1 MTVRTFRIK
10 AVPADKGKGMGN
22 DMNVSIDAAYKSLN
36 KVKEE
41 LCGDKVEMLKT
52 RDSNIMILADGMGS
66 GVKANI
72 LATLTSKILGTMF
85 LNGASIDDCIE
96 TIAKTLPVCQVRQVA
111 YSTFSIL
118 QVFQDGQV
126 YLAEFDNPSCI
137 VIRKGKVLSLSF
149 TERVLENKVIRECR
163 FQAEQNDCFILM
175 SDGVIHAGVGNLLNF
190 GWNWN
195 NVADYA
201 LSAAKE
207 TLSASRLANTL
218 IKACDDLYL
227 SLPGDDTTV
236 AVLRVTAAKKI
247 DLFTGPPRNP
257 EDDKKLIQEFIGSQ
271 GKKIICGGTSAN
283 IAARILKLPLIT
295 SLNYTDPTLPPIAK
309 MEGID
314 LVTEGVLTLSR
325 ALDLVKQY
333 KEGPVDE
340 HFFEELDKDN
350 GGSLVARYI
359 IEDCTVLNLFV
370 GKAMNE
376 AHQNP
381 SLPFN
386 LSIRLHLIEQL
397 KEAISSIGKE
407 VNIYYY

>member
-1 MTVRTFRIK
+1 
-10 AVPADKGKGMGN
+10 
-22 DMNVSIDAAYKSLN
+22 MNVSIDAAYKSLN
-36 KVKEE
+36 KIKEE
-41 LCGDKVEMLKT
+41 LCGDKVELLKT
-52 RDSNIMILADGMGS
+52 NDSNIMILADGMGS

-118 QVFQDGQV
+118 QVFQNGQV
-126 YLAEFDNPSCI
+126 YLAEFDNPACI
-137 VIRKGKVLSLSF
+137 MIRQGKILSLPF

-163 FQAEQNDCFILM
+163 FQAELNDCFILL

-190 GWNWN
+190 GWNWQH
-195 NVADYA
+195 VAEYA
-201 LSAAKE
+201 LSAARE
-207 TLSASRLANTL
+207 TLSASRLANIL
-218 IKACDDLYL
+218 VKACDDLYL
-227 SLPGDDTTV
+227 QLPGDDTTV
-236 AVLRVTAAKKI
+236 AVLRVTAARKI
-247 DLFTGPPRNP
+247 DLFTGPPYSP
-257 EDDKKLIQEFIGSQ
+257 EDDGRLIKEFIGSQ

-283 IAARILKLPLIT
+283 IASRILKRCLVT
-295 SLNYTDPTLPPIAK
+295 SLNYTDPSLPPIAS

-325 ALDLVKQY
+325 ALDLIKQY
-333 KEGPVDE
+333 KEGTVDE
-340 HFFEELDKDN
+340 HFFEELDKNN
-350 GGSLVARYI
+350 GGSMVARYI
-359 IEDCTVLNLFV
+359 IEDCSILNLFV

-386 LSIRLHLIEQL
+386 LSIRLHLVEQL
-397 KEAISSIGKE
+397 KEAVTAIGKE
-407 VNIYYY
+407 VNIHYY